1 MGMLPRLSVR
11 TLLVVARR
19 ERTACLLLAGAAAMA
34 VMGYAW
40 SRSEVDVVTAAELPV
55 TAGVDA
61 QPEQRDTARL
71 GRPGADG
78 VVSYAAPDSTV
89 LAAFG
94 ASWAAVGGGSAF
106 VPTEVP
112 VDSRLVRRPP
122 LSGDGGGAVQSR
134 SRGPTVVLS
143 THGGYLAFYDAM
155 DVSFTNLPGA
165 QCGTVSGRPA
175 IARRV
180 LGGDL
185 VQWEMEGKLH
195 AVFGWG
201 LSRTVVVRVAA
212 GMRPASTVD
221 QEGQTPVGAD
231 RRRAPED

>member
-19 ERTACLLLAGAAAMA
+19 ERTACLLLAGAVA
-34 VMGYAW
+34 VAVVGYAW

-55 TAGVDA
+55 TVGADA
-61 QPEQRDTARL
+61 QPEQRDTIRV
-71 GRPGADG
+71 GRPVSAGD
-78 VVSYAAPDSTV
+78 VSYAAPDSTI
-89 LAAFG
+89 LAAFLS
-94 ASWAAVGGGSAF
+94 ASAAVGGGPAF
-106 VPTEVP
+106 VPAEIP
-112 VDSRLVRRPP
+112 VDSRLVTRPS
-122 LSGDGGGAVQSR
+122 LSGDEGGAAQSH

-143 THGGYLAFYDAM
+143 AHGGYLAFYDAM
-155 DVSFTNLPGA
+155 DASFTNLPGA
-165 QCGTVSGRPA
+165 PCGRVSGRPA

-185 VQWEMEGKLH
+185 VQWEVAGKLH

-212 GMRPASTVD
+212 GMRPASEVD
-221 QEGQTPVGAD
+221 QAGQIPVGAD
-231 RRRAPED
+231 RRRAPGE